1 MSEDYT
7 YPPTPRMVRAEELDA
22 MRQRAETAEDA
33 HNRTAAAYDDAMD
46 RLEAANVRAE
56 ATKRERD
63 AWQRNAAMWHD
74 KAEAAEA
81 KLRLV
86 DEYAEY
92 CILCVD
98 NRMFYDP
105 FDVWFDEQGEVEP

>member
-22 MRQRAETAEDA
+22 MRA
-33 HNRTAAAYDDAMD
+33 
-46 RLEAANVRAE
+46 RAE
-56 ATKRERD
+56 AAERERD

-81 KLRLV
+81 ALRVV
-86 DEYAEY
+86 DTYASY
-92 CILCVD
+92 Y
-98 NRMFYDP
+98 YDARQCYECGGERQP
-105 FDVWFDEQGEVEP
+105 LEFAEWSQRLQGLIDLLENTEVQP